1 MPRTISGTMTRNKDT
16 VNLTEIFVKWIHS
29 GWVN

>member
-16 VNLTEIFVKWIHS
+16 VNLTKLFVKWIHN
-29 GWVN
+29 GE